1 MKDYY
6 YLSTGGEGKIYTLR
20 YFEGG
25 GEYEGKLISQSD
37 YHVKNL
43 AIDYDEAIAKGK
55 LYADG
60 LNASFK
66 TTPETNLTEYG
77 VYGVDE
83 RTRIFDGETLNYGQK
98 YFGWKI
104 LDIIKEEKEFGI
116 KYLAEQWGLSANKST
131 AQVECLAYIKTLPEI
146 IAYTKTIEDEEKART
161 AEDKKLIDKYTTSK
175 WVGVEGEKITT
186 QVTILNMFSFDGMYG
201 ESWIIKMQDKKGNIF
216 ITFTSGKIVDS
227 IEKGMNAEIT
237 GTIKSHNM
245 AESHQNSDLRH
256 FNDFQYKETQLARI
270 KLIKIDVS
278 MAIPLI

>member
-1 MKDYY
+1 MKNYY

-25 GEYEGKLISQSD
+25 EEYEGKLINQSD
-37 YHVKNL
+37 CHIKNL
-43 AIDYDEAIAKGK
+43 AIDYDEAVAKGK

-60 LNASFK
+60 LNARFK
-66 TTPETNLTEYG
+66 TTPETDLTDYG
-77 VYGVDE
+77 VYGS
-83 RTRIFDGETLNYGQK
+83 RIFDGETLNYGQK

-116 KYLAEQWGLSANKST
+116 KYLAEQWGLSANKSI

-146 IAYTKTIEDEEKART
+146 IAYKKTIEDEEKARI
-161 AEDKKLIDKYTTSK
+161 AEDKKLMDKYTKSK

-186 QVTILNMFSFDGMYG
+186 KVTVSNMFSFEGMYG
-201 ESWIIKMQDKKGNIF
+201 LTWIIKMQDKKGNIF

-227 IEKGMNAEIT
+227 LEKGMKAEIT

-245 AESHQNSDLRH
+245 AESHKNSDLRH
-256 FNDFQYKETQLARI
+256 LKDFQYKETQLARI
-270 KLIKIDVS
+270 KLIKIVPVIFIKIDR
-278 MAIPLI
+278 